1 MHAPHQLPS
10 PGKHCWAP
18 WVRCSSFEDL
28 RETQTSFKWKSVQ
41 WSYVSINSSKWSGK
55 VKIVDLNKKSC
66 SKLYKS
72 MPTSIHFG
80 SICLFWMKYLKI
92 PKRWA
97 NLHTTKNVL
106 ASTLVLKPLKSFFH
120 SSQWRSAF
128 TSSSS
133 CRWPNLTYA
142 EALVAVLYVEPSA
155 LSLGGIC
162 WLSVLKWSLFQPVS
176 EKCCSLQSFQL

>member
-1 MHAPHQLPS
+1 MYGKYAHTNSTTNTPHHLTTTCTVHAPHQLPS

-28 RETQTSFKWKSVQ
+28 REIQTSFMWKSVQ

-97 NLHTTKNVL
+97 NLHTTKNRAGKHVGIK
-106 ASTLVLKPLKSFFH
+106 TKNH
-120 SSQWRSAF
+120 SSILHNEDLPSQAPLHVGDPIWPTPRLWWRRF
-128 TSSSS
+128 
-133 CRWPNLTYA
+133 
-142 EALVAVLYVEPSA
+142 
-155 LSLGGIC
+155 SL
-162 WLSVLKWSLFQPVS
+162 WSL
-176 EKCCSLQSFQL
+176 QLCH

>member
-1 MHAPHQLPS
+1 MYVKYAHTNSTTNTPHHLTTTCTVHAPHQLPS

-28 RETQTSFKWKSVQ
+28 REIQTSFMWKSVQ

-142 EALVAVLYVEPSA
+142 TRFWWRRFSM
-155 LSLGGIC
+155 
-162 WLSVLKWSLFQPVS
+162 WSL
-176 EKCCSLQSFQL
+176 QLCH